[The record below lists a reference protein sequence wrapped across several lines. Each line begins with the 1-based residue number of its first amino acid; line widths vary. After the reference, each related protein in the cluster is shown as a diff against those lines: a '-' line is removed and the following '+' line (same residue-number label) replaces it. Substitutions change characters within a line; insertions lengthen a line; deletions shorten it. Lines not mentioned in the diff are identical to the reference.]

1 MLTYAT
7 YLVLTEAKVSPKAL
21 HCCKT
26 YEALINSG
34 VTNVLWFCTLPTSPR
49 LPDNPLDSISKTTY
63 RPLENEIVDLFMF
76 FQIDHK
82 L

>member
-26 YEALINSG
+26 HEALINSG
-34 VTNVLWFCTLPTSPR
+34 VTNVLWFCEHGPLLLGCLTT
-49 LPDNPLDSISKTTY
+49 LDSICKTTY

-76 FQIDHK
+76 F
-82 L
+82 